1 VASHINEPT
10 DPEDLARV
18 IALSKDGR
26 PNSQEIEKALAS
38 RIHHFAEIPDLLSM
52 EVTPIDYLVDG
63 MISRKSL
70 TLWAGIDG
78 TAKTLLA
85 QKMGLAVAAGH
96 RFLGRQCRQAPVL
109 YLDYENPDF
118 AVRERLELLSG
129 TEKPNPNFKV
139 WGTWLEQQPPP
150 IGSEVLFQIA
160 KEVRPLL
167 IIDPFRY
174 SHTAEENDSTEM
186 MLVMQAL
193 RSYAAAGAAVVVLH
207 HPAKT
212 EGSTGRGSSAIRGAV
227 DVAYLQEMSEETD
240 LITLKCVKNRFGE
253 RLTVTIKPD
262 FDEGTFEVTD
272 SPAFKKRQEEIERL
286 RLVITTNP
294 GMSKSKIQAMHGGKR
309 TRVFRLLTEHEGQF
323 WEARPDGQS
332 VRYFPIADNQFPQK
346 GTGVGTGEPV
356 EGTGTSSPVPSLIE
370 GTGGNWVPRNPDTS
384 SPARVPVTKLQ
395 HKATVCP
402 HCLKL
407 SMSHYSDGTQMCD
420 FCGPDAGRVQ

>member
-1 VASHINEPT
+1 LSEQRELEKLVEAKPELFTQSAGSGKANGKAAQNEAP
-10 DPEDLARV
+10 
-18 IALSKDGR
+18 
-26 PNSQEIEKALAS
+26 
-38 RIHHFAEIPDLLSM
+38 RIRRFSEIPDLLAM
-52 EVTPIDYLVDG
+52 EIRPIEYLVDG

-70 TLWAGIDG
+70 TLWAGVDG

-85 QKMGLAVAAGH
+85 QKMGLAVAGGYN
-96 RFLGRQCRQAPVL
+96 FLGRQCRQATVL

-129 TEKPNPNFKV
+129 TEKLEPNFKV

-150 IGSEVLFQIA
+150 IGSEVLYQLA

-167 IIDPFRY
+167 IVDPFRY

-227 DVAYLQEMSEETD
+227 DVAFLQELSDETD

-253 RLTVTIKPD
+253 RLTVTIRPD

-272 SPAFKKRQEEIERL
+272 SPAFTRRRHEID
-286 RLVITTNP
+286 
-294 GMSKSKIQAMHGGKR
+294 
-309 TRVFRLLTEHEGQF
+309 RLLEIITAEAGLSQNQVVAKAGMQRLKVQKLLKEHTGRLWRIEQGP
-323 WEARPDGQS
+323 RQS
-332 VRYFPIADNQFPQK
+332 TLFYALVPKISESVGTT
-346 GTGVGTGEPV
+346 GTGHPVATGSVVPTPLGGNHSEPGRGILTGSREPV
-356 EGTGTSSPVPSLIE
+356 NADDDSAWEV
-370 GTGGNWVPRNPDTS
+370 
-384 SPARVPVTKLQ
+384 
-395 HKATVCP
+395 
-402 HCLKL
+402 
-407 SMSHYSDGTQMCD
+407 M
-420 FCGPDAGRVQ
+420 

>member
-1 VASHINEPT
+1 MASHINEPT

-26 PNSQEIEKALAS
+26 PNSQTIEKALAS
-38 RIHHFAEIPDLLSM
+38 RIHHFAEIPDLLTM

-96 RFLGRQCRQAPVL
+96 NFLGRQCRQAPVL

-150 IGSEVLFQIA
+150 IGSEVLYQLA
-160 KEVRPLL
+160 KEARPLL
-167 IIDPFRY
+167 IVDPFRY
-174 SHTAEENDSTEM
+174 AHTAEENDSTEM

-227 DVAYLQEMSEETD
+227 DVAFLQELSEETD

-272 SPAFKKRQEEIERL
+272 SPAFKKRQREIERL
-286 RLVITTNP
+286 QAIIASEPGLSVNQIFEKAGGSRNGLTKLLKDHTGQLWKSEPGPRKSTLYFSLVPPEIVP
-294 GMSKSKIQAMHGGKR
+294 VSIS
-309 TRVFRLLTEHEGQF
+309 
-323 WEARPDGQS
+323 
-332 VRYFPIADNQFPQK
+332 
-346 GTGVGTGEPV
+346 GTSGSEVTGTVVLPPLGVVPLS
-356 EGTGTSSPVPSLIE
+356 TSSPMA
-370 GTGGNWVPRNPDTS
+370 PRLVLLPL
-384 SPARVPVTKLQ
+384 KIQ

-402 HCLKL
+402 RCLKL
-407 SMSHYSDGTQMCD
+407 SVSHYTDGTQTCD